1 MSVFLRDL
9 IRPAAELPAADVCL
23 VGLPLDFGTVP
34 KGSRVGAVHAPGAT
48 WRVLRCYHKT

>member
-1 MSVFLRDL
+1 MATFLRDL
-9 IRPAAELPAADVCL
+9 IRPAAGLPEADVCL

-34 KGSRVGAVHAPGAT
+34 EGSRVGAVHAPGAT